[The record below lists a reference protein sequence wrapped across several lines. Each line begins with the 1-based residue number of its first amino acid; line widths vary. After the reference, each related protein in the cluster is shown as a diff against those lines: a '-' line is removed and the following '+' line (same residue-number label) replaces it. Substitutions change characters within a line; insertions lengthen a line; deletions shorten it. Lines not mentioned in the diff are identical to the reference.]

1 MNPAKENLNN
11 VCHLYAPNRTAAD
24 NHENVTT
31 ILEYWKIIDIF
42 FWSLEMKA
50 EKKPGKNFVL
60 C

>member
-1 MNPAKENLNN
+1 M
-11 VCHLYAPNRTAAD
+11 PNRTAPD

-31 ILEYWKIIDIF
+31 ILECWKIIDIF